1 MRKTKFDRI
10 KRNKQIHNYS
20 GRFQYISF
28 NSWLSRQKK
37 NQQAEVIG

>member
-1 MRKTKFDRI
+1 MRKIKFDRI
-10 KRNKQIHNYS
+10 KEKQIHNYS

-37 NQQAEVIG
+37 NQQIEVIG

>member
-10 KRNKQIHNYS
+10 KKQIHNYS

-37 NQQAEVIG
+37 NQQIEVIG